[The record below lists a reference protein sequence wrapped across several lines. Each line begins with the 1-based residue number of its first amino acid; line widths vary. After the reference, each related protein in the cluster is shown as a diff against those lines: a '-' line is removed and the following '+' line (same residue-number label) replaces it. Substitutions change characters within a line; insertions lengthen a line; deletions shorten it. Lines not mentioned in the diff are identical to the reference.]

1 MTTIRC
7 ADGHQ
12 FDLGDPD
19 GKILKAGYRRC
30 PRTGCLRNGF
40 VVKETEDDMK
50 HLDPVDVC
58 GTLDYLE
65 QRRTNGKIIKLYN
78 ELITAVESKYPNE
91 SKHETALRY
100 IKDREIK
107 VSYSCSADLPVTTK

>member
-19 GKILKAGYRRC
+19 GKILKAGYHRC

-40 VVKETEDDMK
+40 VVNTGSIPETEDDMK
-50 HLDPVDVC
+50 HFDQEDVC
-58 GTLDYLE
+58 EMCGW
-65 QRRTNGKIIKLYN
+65 R
-78 ELITAVESKYPNE
+78 
-91 SKHETALRY
+91 HE
-100 IKDREIK
+100 
-107 VSYSCSADLPVTTK
+107 

>member
-19 GKILKAGYRRC
+19 GKIFKVGYHRC

-40 VVKETEDDMK
+40 VVATPGETQSDTMDDMS
-50 HLDPVDVC
+50 HLDPGDVC
-58 GTLDYLE
+58 LCETCGQPVKKASWMTP
-65 QRRTNGKIIKLYN
+65 RR
-78 ELITAVESKYPNE
+78 
-91 SKHETALRY
+91 ET
-100 IKDREIK
+100 
-107 VSYSCSADLPVTTK
+107 T